1 MVDIVGEEPQ
11 PNVLAALITNNL
23 TTLKDAADMSQS
35 YRYGILTK
43 LLGAEYRTLKE
54 KLSANAPSEEASNDE
69 RVDIADLLEDFF
81 SDDDL

>member
-1 MVDIVGEEPQ
+1 
-11 PNVLAALITNNL
+11 
-23 TTLKDAADMSQS
+23 MSQS